1 MSNITPRE
9 YERSIISMSNQAE
22 SEKLPTNEYHKQAD
36 KGIYL
41 KLNKI
46 SEIMLFYIGS

>member
-9 YERSIISMSNQAE
+9 YERNRISMNNQAKL
-22 SEKLPTNEYHKQAD
+22 EKSSKIEYRKQAD

-46 SEIMLFYIGS
+46 SETMLFYIGS